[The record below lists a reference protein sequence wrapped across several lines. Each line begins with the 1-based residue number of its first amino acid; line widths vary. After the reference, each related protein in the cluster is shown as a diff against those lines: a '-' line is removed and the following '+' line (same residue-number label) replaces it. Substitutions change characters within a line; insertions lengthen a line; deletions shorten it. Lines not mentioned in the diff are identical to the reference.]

1 MAASQEKQMQ
11 VCEICGAFLILS
23 DAQQRIDDHLTG
35 KQHLG
40 YAKLKDVVEEIR
52 VSTAWAGST
61 WLWLCCPVCAFVVF
75 SAGDGTS
82 A

>member
-1 MAASQEKQMQ
+1 MQ

-40 YAKLKDVVEEIR
+40 YARLRQVVDEMR
-52 VSTAWAGST
+52 VGK
-61 WLWLCCPVCAFVVF
+61 PGGGGGGE
-75 SAGDGTS
+75 GDGGS
-82 A
+82 GGCV